1 MKNSLKKFNVILLAL
16 SLFLTIVVC
25 ACSKNNNENIDQTS
39 SGGSAVQSTTQSG
52 NGYDLID
59 RSKFSIENLKSIFS
73 QYNMGE
79 LEEMGNN
86 GQLLPLLS
94 GYKLGDI
101 VNSGF
106 SIANNSFPAGSNIG
120 KLYGFSYYSDGNWY
134 NNSTGK
140 KSHKVMNQLLN
151 YNLDNSVPL
160 EISQADIEAY
170 GNSKIIDFAGY
181 TASATQL
188 LNSYNPFFANVIN
201 GSLNQWNSFLTGNYS
216 QKIIVLH
223 GLAGDSTLNDFLKIF
238 TEKVNGGDDI
248 SFKDALSYGVAYS
261 TLGEDVITILVAKNW
276 LNSESANE
284 SLLPSKTL
292 VVDGIS
298 YTVETLV
305 LATCNVGVF
314 AENEKFVNGEIKVNE
329 HIEALFNELQ
339 ALYGDELNQALTAYS
354 NEFLSNPNSGELT
367 LGVIQDA
374 ISLSDK
380 QMETALLYTFD
391 VLSYV
396 DSTYGEDVVV
406 DGLTLSDVIYCLNS
420 FLAGSNDYQSVKI
433 SELSAFIN
441 GLKDQDLTA
450 FAKVQIEDNKEFI
463 EQKIAEYSQ
472 TIEGQFSLTYDKI
485 LELSNQGENQIVLS
499 EEEIACLKTMS
510 LGEML
515 KFNQV
520 ALEKTNDES
529 ADKLIDELL
538 TIDVYDLIY
547 GLDSEKS
554 QKINDLLKAIEPFS
568 LFNTTV

>member
-25 ACSKNNNENIDQTS
+25 ACSKNNENIDQTS
-39 SGGSAVQSTTQSG
+39 SGGSAVQSTAQSG

-59 RSKFSIENLKSIFS
+59 RSKYSIENLKSVFS

-329 HIEALFNELQ
+329 HIEALFNQLQ

-380 QMETALLYTFD
+380 QMETALLYIFD

-406 DGLTLSDVIYCLNS
+406 DGLTLSV
-420 FLAGSNDYQSVKI
+420 
-433 SELSAFIN
+433 
-441 GLKDQDLTA
+441 
-450 FAKVQIEDNKEFI
+450 
-463 EQKIAEYSQ
+463 
-472 TIEGQFSLTYDKI
+472 
-485 LELSNQGENQIVLS
+485 
-499 EEEIACLKTMS
+499 
-510 LGEML
+510 
-515 KFNQV
+515 
-520 ALEKTNDES
+520 
-529 ADKLIDELL
+529 
-538 TIDVYDLIY
+538 VY
-547 GLDSEKS
+547 
-554 QKINDLLKAIEPFS
+554 
-568 LFNTTV
+568 